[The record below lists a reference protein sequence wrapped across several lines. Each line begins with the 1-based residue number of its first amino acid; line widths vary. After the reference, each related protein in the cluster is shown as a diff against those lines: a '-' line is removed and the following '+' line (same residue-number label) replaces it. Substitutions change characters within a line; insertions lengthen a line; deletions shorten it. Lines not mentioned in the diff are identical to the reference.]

1 MIPCVL
7 CGPKTTHHRGHGGSQ
22 RKTISFCGE
31 LLQQHSTY
39 KIGNAGDVVIA
50 APLVEAV
57 HNLLGG
63 AGIPIAGGSDLNR
76 GGAGQHEFNDIGG
89 R

>member
-1 MIPCVL
+1 MIHCVL
-7 CGPKTTHHRGHGGSQ
+7 GGEPFAPQGITEEDVS
-22 RKTISFCGE
+22 RGE

-39 KIGNAGDVVIA
+39 KIGDARDVVIA

-76 GGAGQHEFNDIGG
+76 GGARQHEFNDIGG
-89 R
+89 S